1 MLSQYL
7 PLYVTAFKSP
17 AAMWAAL
24 EFIIRMRPSIAQKE
38 YNLCKYTNKKNT
50 VVRSNGLFFEIKM
63 LSKVKL

>member
-1 MLSQYL
+1 
-7 PLYVTAFKSP
+7 
-17 AAMWAAL
+17 MWAAL
-24 EFIIRMRPSIAQKE
+24 EYIIRMRPSIAQKE